1 MKKSHFLILL
11 VALSLPY
18 GPAWHLAAEPAE
30 KRFRFPGGDA
40 EAGREAF
47 ISLSCIRCHTV
58 ANGDLPTPNGI
69 RRLDLTLGKEIR
81 FVKNYE
87 GLITAIT
94 NPKHVVTEQYR
105 AILTKAEVQ
114 GSIEALMPDFTN
126 DMSARQLMDIV
137 AFLDEVYRKTLPD
150 YGAR

>member
-1 MKKSHFLILL
+1 MKKSYLFVLLISLL
-11 VALSLPY
+11 FAY
-18 GPAWHLAAEPAE
+18 IPAGHLTAEPAG
-30 KRFRFPGGDA
+30 KSFRFPGGDS
-40 EAGREAF
+40 ETGRTAF
-47 ISLSCIRCHTV
+47 IGLSCVQCHTV
-58 ANGDLPTPNGI
+58 ANVDLPDLKGN

-114 GSIEALMPDFTN
+114 GSIEPLMPDFTN
-126 DMSARQLMDIV
+126 DMSARQLIDIV
-137 AFLDEVYRKTLPD
+137 AFLDEAYRKALPE
-150 YGAR
+150 YGTK